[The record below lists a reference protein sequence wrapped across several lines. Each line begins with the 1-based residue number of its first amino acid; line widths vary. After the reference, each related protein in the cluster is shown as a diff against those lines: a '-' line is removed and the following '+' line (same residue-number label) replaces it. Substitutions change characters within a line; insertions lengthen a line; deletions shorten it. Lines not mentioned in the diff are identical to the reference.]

1 MTRSLLPVA
10 ALLLGAAFLFL
21 AGGVSGLLLPLRGAH
36 EGMGALSLGLLG
48 TGWAVGYVL
57 GCLRVP
63 RLVARV
69 GHVRAFGVVSALAS
83 LSLLASSLFVHA
95 WAWIALR
102 AVTGFAFAGAAMIVE
117 SWLVERSDPAQR
129 GRVFGTYTMVI
140 LAASTLG
147 QLSLVL
153 GDVTGTVF
161 FVAAAMLCTLALIPT
176 AVSSSASPSPLLDAR
191 LDLRGMW
198 ASSPLAMVGA
208 VLIGLSNGTF
218 GTLAAVYADRLSL
231 SVGAVTLFVALPVLA
246 GAAAQVPVGRL
257 SDRLDRRRVLA
268 GVAILALGADL
279 AFLLLQP
286 SSAAAAIGLSMLF
299 GAAIYSMYPVLVAHA
314 NDHAPPGASI
324 RTSGTLL
331 MLFGLGSIA
340 GPALT
345 GGLMSAIGPRG
356 LFAVTLAAHA
366 SLLGYTLWRTVR
378 RAPVAL
384 EDKEPFHRQAPL
396 STPQTLPFGHADDA
410 ALVEEGVDPVG
421 DAALP
426 GEREEGREDG
436 PRPSDDVVYAVP
448 LLRLVAPLAPVRL
461 RRRGADLGPEGR
473 AANDADGASDRAV
486 PETVRDA
493 APELS
498 ERAA

>member
-1 MTRSLLPVA
+1 MARSLLPIA

-36 EGMGALSLGLLG
+36 EGMSPVALGLLG

-69 GHVRAFGVVSALAS
+69 GHVRAFAVVSALAS

-117 SWLVERSDPAQR
+117 SWLVERSDPTQR

-140 LAASTLG
+140 LAASTFG
-147 QLSLVL
+147 QLSLAL

-191 LDLRGMW
+191 LDVRGMW
-198 ASSPLAMVGA
+198 RNSPLAMVGA

-218 GTLAAVYADRLSL
+218 GTLAAVYADRLAM

-268 GVAILALGADL
+268 GVAAMAVAVDLG
-279 AFLLLQP
+279 FLLVAP

-314 NDHAPPGASI
+314 NDHAPPSASI

-331 MLFGLGSIA
+331 LLFGLGSIA
-340 GPALT
+340 GPAVT
-345 GGLMSAIGPRG
+345 GALMSTAGPAG
-356 LFAVTLAAHA
+356 LFVVTLVAHA
-366 SLLGYTLWRTVR
+366 TLLGYTGWRTLR
-378 RAPVAL
+378 RAPVADA
-384 EDKEPFHRQAPL
+384 DKAPFHVQGPAG
-396 STPQTLPFGHADDA
+396 TTTTQTLPFGHADDA
-410 ALVEEGVDPVG
+410 ALVEEGIDPVG
-421 DAALP
+421 DASP
-426 GEREEGREDG
+426 EGRG
-436 PRPSDDVVYAVP
+436 RTRDDVVYTVP
-448 LLRLVAPLAPVRL
+448 ALRLVAPLAPVRL
-461 RRRGADLGPEGR
+461 RRRGADLGPGGR
-473 AANDADGASDRAV
+473 GASDVGTAD
-486 PETVRDA
+486 RDV
-493 APELS
+493 S
-498 ERAA
+498 DRAA